1 MGIFDSVC
9 ANMPLGILLNLKKK
23 KIFHIFPLFLY
34 PKHPFFAQKNDIFC
48 IGNGI
53 YDPKLTHFGQIS
65 AAQENHIFGF
75 FKFVGTAGALV
86 VIITV

>member
-9 ANMPLGILLNLKKK
+9 ANMRMGILLNLKKK
-23 KIFHIFPLFLY
+23 KIFHIFPIFLY
-34 PKHPFFAQKNDIFC
+34 PKHPFFAQKMIFC
-48 IGNGI
+48 IGNDI

-65 AAQENHIFGF
+65 AAQENHIFEF
-75 FKFVGTAGALV
+75 FKFVSTAGALV